1 MTAAMIEEPVL
12 SAHSSLPPLRGH
24 HRFDYLPINR
34 RRDYDWPGG
43 ARLAVYLGFNLEH
56 FAFGEGLGARLGPPS
71 PEPDV
76 LNWSWREYGNRVGAW
91 RCLQLFDQLAL
102 PAATL
107 INTSLYDHCPEL
119 IEACVAR
126 GDELVGH
133 GHTNSMRVVMNT
145 SKNPYTYVDVK
156 NIPVGKWFH
165 VVLNC
170 FKGGLDVYVN
180 GNLASRIPFVN
191 AVPYQNYQD
200 VLFFSQ
206 PNFRFLGAQI
216 AALGEENIEIQGAFD
231 GMLSSMKYARY
242 ALSMNEITKLMNEGP
257 SSKRKSAA
265 IATPP
270 YLADTWWAQQRA

>member
-1 MTAAMIEEPVL
+1 MSSNYGYAPNSSNEIVSSAIILGIVVITAFAGEIILKASTDKTIRSQTLLDYTASSQESNVIIRQNFVKFPEDAIPLGL
-12 SAHSSLPPLRGH
+12 SVNERSGVEFSYSFYLYVMPSTFNGEQKLKHVFHKGYGLPWPLMA
-24 HRFDYLPINR
+24 
-34 RRDYDWPGG
+34 PG
-43 ARLAVYLGFNLEH
+43 VF
-56 FAFGEGLGARLGPPS
+56 
-71 PEPDV
+71 
-76 LNWSWREYGNRVGAW
+76 
-91 RCLQLFDQLAL
+91 
-102 PAATL
+102 
-107 INTSLYDHCPEL
+107 I
-119 IEACVAR
+119 
-126 GDELVGH
+126 H

-257 SSKRKSAA
+257 STKRKSAA